1 MALET
6 AGSSSEGLQEQNSVT
21 RRTPVGD
28 EIYEILLSRVLS
40 SELGAN
46 DRITIDALC
55 RELGV
60 SQTPIREAL
69 HRLSADGIV
78 VRTHMAGYRVAPKI
92 TREQF
97 EDLVEVRLLL
107 EPVAVRRAAERAGPA
122 ELTRLREIADEMR
135 DRLSDAGSGRGY
147 ANFSRLDTGFHD
159 ELAVVGGNGFIR
171 ESLLRLHTHVHM
183 FRLASNPQ
191 ITELAVEEHDE
202 ILSAVG
208 LRDPESAAY
217 AMRKHIEASARRFRR
232 GYTDEA

>member
-1 MALET
+1 MALEM
-6 AGSSSEGLQEQNSVT
+6 AGSSPEGLDGNHVAA
-21 RRTPVGD
+21 RRSPVGD

-69 HRLSADGIV
+69 HRLSADGVV

-107 EPVAVRRAAERAGPA
+107 EPVAARRAAERGGPHD
-122 ELTRLREIADEMR
+122 LDRLRGIADEMR
-135 DRLSDAGSGRGY
+135 DGLADAGSGRGY
-147 ANFSRLDTGFHD
+147 ANFSRLDTRFHD

-183 FRLASNPQ
+183 FRLASNPG
-191 ITELAVEEHDE
+191 ITELAVEEHDA

-208 LRDPESAAY
+208 LHDPEAAGY

-232 GYTDEA
+232 SYTDGG